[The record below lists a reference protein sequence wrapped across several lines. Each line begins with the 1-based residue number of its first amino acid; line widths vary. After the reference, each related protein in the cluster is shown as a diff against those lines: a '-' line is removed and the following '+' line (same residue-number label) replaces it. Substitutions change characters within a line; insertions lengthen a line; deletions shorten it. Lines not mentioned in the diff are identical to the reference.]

1 MLACDETVYQCN
13 CLSGWCVR
21 VPDSME
27 LTRVGSIGITRTAYE
42 PRHIRL
48 SSLGFRGY

>member
-13 CLSGWCVR
+13 CLSGWHVR
-21 VPDSME
+21 VLHSME

-42 PRHIRL
+42 PQHIRL
-48 SSLGFRGY
+48 PSFGFRGC